1 MDSTRELD
9 LRDDEPPGGH
19 GYGVSTISLFLRL
32 VLEAGVSLRGVPRVL
47 AVIAE
52 AFGLPLEIPHWTT
65 GRLWLLRL
73 GLSQLTLPLEPAED
87 WAWLIDHSVQIGPE
101 KCLVILGIRLRDLPL
116 AGDCLQHQHLDLITL
131 VPSPFWSGEDVG
143 EALEQA
149 TKRTGVPRVIVD
161 DHGSDL
167 HSGVQLFQKR
177 HAETAE
183 IYDAKHKAACLLKH
197 RLEKEPRWQAFQTQM
212 GQTRC
217 AIQQTEMAFLVPS
230 ASKPKAR
237 FMNLEPQLAWAEG
250 VLNVLKNPSTEV
262 QQWASPERL
271 QEKLGWLQEFA
282 DPVAEWSEWQQV
294 VNLTVEFVDRQGVY
308 RGAAKTLG
316 QELPRKYTHSSSADL
331 AAELVAFVATQEKQ
345 TKPGERF
352 PGSTEVLESCFGK
365 MKQLEK
371 QQARGGFTSLVVSFG
386 ALLAETTTEIVNAAL
401 EQSRTKDIYE
411 WCKEHLGTTLFGKR
425 KIAFA
430 EGATKTG

>member
-1 MDSTRELD
+1 
-9 LRDDEPPGGH
+9 
-19 GYGVSTISLFLRL
+19 
-32 VLEAGVSLRGVPRVL
+32 
-47 AVIAE
+47 
-52 AFGLPLEIPHWTT
+52 
-65 GRLWLLRL
+65 
-73 GLSQLTLPLEPAED
+73 
-87 WAWLIDHSVQIGPE
+87 
-101 KCLVILGIRLRDLPL
+101 LVILGIRLRDLPL
-116 AGDCLQHQHLDLITL
+116 AGECLQHQHLDLIAL

-149 TKRTGVPRVIVD
+149 TKRSGVPRVIVD

-217 AIQQTEMAFLVPS
+217 AIQQTELAFLVPP

-250 VLNVLKNPSTEV
+250 VLKVLENPSPEV
-262 QQWASPERL
+262 QQWASPQRL

-294 VNLTVEFVDRQGVY
+294 VNRTVEFVDRQGVY

-331 AAELVAFVATQEKQ
+331 AAELVAFVATQAQQ

-365 MKQLEK
+365 MKQWEK
-371 QQARGGFTSLVVSFG
+371 QPARGGFTSLVASLG

-401 EQSRTKDIYE
+401 EQSRTKDVYA
-411 WCKEHLGTTLFGKR
+411 WCKEYLGTTLFGKR

-430 EGATKTG
+430 KGATKSG